1 MVYIIPSQYTTEE
14 IKNKYNVTYEYI
26 KENFDNCNFI
36 SGFWGGV
43 TIDTYRKES
52 IDKHFKEM
60 KWFKFYLKIANM
72 YSELSK
78 DPRTKVGAII
88 VSNDFGKILSVGYN
102 GWAKGEPDVPDSLDV
117 GGHGTVHAEFNCMIK
132 LDNKNQYPNSYM
144 FININPCKVCAR
156 GIVNLGMIK
165 TLVYERDYR
174 DTSGLEIL
182 RKAGIK
188 VKKINLI

>member
-1 MVYIIPSQYTTEE
+1 MVYIVPLQYTTEE
-14 IKNKYNVTYEYI
+14 IKNKYNVTDEYVV
-26 KENFDNCNFI
+26 ENFK
-36 SGFWGGV
+36 
-43 TIDTYRKES
+43 TYTKDEV
-52 IDKHFKEM
+52 DKHFKEM

-72 YSELSK
+72 YSDLSK

-88 VSNDFGKILSVGYN
+88 VSSDFGKILSVGYN
-102 GWAKGEPDVPDSLDV
+102 GWAKGEPDIPDSLDV

-144 FININPCKVCAR
+144 FININPCRVCAR
-156 GIVNLGMIK
+156 GIVNLGMIN
-165 TLVYERDYR
+165 TLVYEKEYR

-182 RKAGIK
+182 TKANIK